1 MIQIITYDINK
12 YSEYSDKLYKIS
24 KLGEIQALDDFEI
37 CIIDLTNKDLW
48 NYNGKQPTSV
58 NCYKDLLTI
67 KEAIINSN
75 ITKIIIVLPQNEK
88 ILYNQDYEWNANM
101 KHYYYVNSIQLKDN
115 KANLMKIIKD
125 NLFHLEKIGISF
137 EKTKTNIVDENI
149 DADFN
154 LINYKEEQ
162 FEEVTL
168 SKNSNKVTTINKDK
182 IYITTLKILDDNEK
196 LKLFIDNY
204 CKDEQEKEEMPDW
217 INDINFFND
226 EKLRKDKGNNL
237 TKINEIKQKN
247 IQIDKELKKNLEYKS
262 ILYTNGDELIQVV
275 MSILDELLDY
285 DSSEFVDEK
294 REDFLI
300 KKEDITFIG
309 EIKGVSSAIANK
321 NVSQLDVH
329 VQSYLDNLQED
340 GKEEKVKGLLIINHQ
355 RNKPIEERQEVHEH
369 QVNLAKRNGSLI
381 IETQTLLKIFEK
393 YKLGKITKE
402 ECKKLFKDNVG
413 LLEI

>member
-1 MIQIITYDINK
+1 MIQIITYDTSK
-12 YSEYSDKLYKIS
+12 YNEYSDKLYKIS
-24 KLGEIQALDDFEI
+24 ELGEIQALDDFEI
-37 CIIDLTNKDLW
+37 CVIDLTSKYIWRYDES
-48 NYNGKQPTSV
+48 QPTNV
-58 NCYKDLLTI
+58 NCYNDLLTI

-75 ITKIIIVLPQNEK
+75 ISKIVIVLPQNE
-88 ILYNQDYEWNANM
+88 EF
-101 KHYYYVNSIQLKDN
+101 YYYKTYKSNGYVLDKSTQLKDN
-115 KANLMKIIKD
+115 KGNLIKIINN
-125 NLFHLEKIGISF
+125 NLLSIEKVKLSF
-137 EKTKTNIVDENI
+137 EKTKTFINDKSIE
-149 DADFN
+149 ADFN
-154 LINYKEEQ
+154 FNNYQEDK
-162 FEEVTL
+162 FEVLTF
-168 SKNSNKVTTINKDK
+168 SQNSNKVTTINKDK

-196 LKLFIDNY
+196 LKLFIENY
-204 CKDEQEKEEMPDW
+204 CKEEQEKEEVPDW
-217 INDINFFND
+217 INDIIFFND

-237 TKINEIKQKN
+237 IKINEIKQKN
-247 IQIDKELKKNLEYKS
+247 IQIDKEIEKNLEYKS
-262 ILYTNGDELIQVV
+262 ILYTNGNELVQVV

-340 GKEEKVKGLLIINHQ
+340 GKEEKLKGLLIINHQ

-402 ECKKLFKDNVG
+402 KCKKLFEDNVG